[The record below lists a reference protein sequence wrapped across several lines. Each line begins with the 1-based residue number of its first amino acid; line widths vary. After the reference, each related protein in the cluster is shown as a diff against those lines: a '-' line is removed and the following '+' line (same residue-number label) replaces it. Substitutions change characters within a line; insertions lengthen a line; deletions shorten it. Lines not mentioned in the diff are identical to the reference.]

1 MCANCSRFAL
11 FPFASVQTNRTSS
24 YVSYLTFVRGI
35 STVSDNED
43 IKQKQSEADL
53 SAMLGIGGLFDGVSN
68 LIAKFGELAEK
79 GESLRAAVGEGET
92 SSGKKFTT
100 SYGVNVRFGGGR
112 DGAGK
117 DGEYSVHPVQKAS
130 KPESKP
136 ATSVPRVREPNVE
149 LYDEGDHVQ
158 IIAEMPGV
166 SSEDVHLAFMEKS
179 LWIQG
184 VSKVAEFKKEL
195 TLPREFG
202 PEQVSITANNGVVE
216 IRLSNK

>member
-1 MCANCSRFAL
+1 M
-11 FPFASVQTNRTSS
+11 
-24 YVSYLTFVRGI
+24 
-35 STVSDNED
+35 SDNED
-43 IKQKQSEADL
+43 MKQKQAAADL

-68 LIAKFGELAEK
+68 LITKFGELAEK

-149 LYDEGDHVQ
+149 LYDDCF
-158 IIAEMPGV
+158 
-166 SSEDVHLAFMEKS
+166 L
-179 LWIQG
+179 
-184 VSKVAEFKKEL
+184 
-195 TLPREFG
+195 
-202 PEQVSITANNGVVE
+202 
-216 IRLSNK
+216 